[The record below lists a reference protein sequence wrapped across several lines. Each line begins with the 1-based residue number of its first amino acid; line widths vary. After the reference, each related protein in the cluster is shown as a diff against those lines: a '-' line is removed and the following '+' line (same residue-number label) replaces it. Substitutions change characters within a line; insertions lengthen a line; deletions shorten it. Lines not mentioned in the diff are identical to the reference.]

1 MSRHL
6 ENRDLRRASVMVA
19 GVLLIASAVGPVMA
33 QEPPPSNIGTG
44 VPITYQGPPASQVQE
59 DPRGRALVGP
69 VQLLRSGTVDQEK
82 MTTTIPLYRGQMPDG
97 RNVWYILTDTTD
109 KANAEALGL
118 NHAGKLA
125 YAEVGR
131 AVRNA
136 TLGEDGSLTFETGTV
151 DFSPVHE
158 VVPGDAPNFFPPK
171 TATAG
176 SVGDADYTPVIKIVN
191 AGGHIY
197 NAPVVAFDVSAAQI
211 DSCGGTPDYGLV
223 ADRVLEIC
231 FEGDS
236 MMPDTAAAGP
246 PARDATIAGGTVK
259 LQMTPVFSFGR
270 PAAYI
275 STEASDE
282 MVAALDKGTFT
293 PALADVPVGGDDG
306 AFSAIE
312 RLFPIANGPTGADNP
327 QRQGLNS
334 ALSDV
339 GPDGKP
345 LPPLQ
350 LIGGVPTIALDYSPL
365 WDLNLAVWTEDAIAK
380 GYRSRMIDEFQFLA
394 MVEQGWITGKDGGPF
409 GSTGIVVNCPI
420 IARFL

>member
-1 MSRHL
+1 MSRRIDHRIL
-6 ENRDLRRASVMVA
+6 LRAGVLVT
-19 GVLLIASAVGPVMA
+19 GVLLIIPAVGPVLA

-69 VQLLRSGTVDQEK
+69 VQLLRSGTINQTT
-82 MTTTIPLYRGQMPDG
+82 MTTTIPLYRGQMSDG
-97 RNVWYILTDTTD
+97 RNVWYILTDTSD

-118 NHAGKLA
+118 NHSAKLA

-136 TLGEDGSLTFETGTV
+136 TLQKDGSLTFEKGTV
-151 DFSPVHE
+151 DFSPEHTLA
-158 VVPGDAPNFFPPK
+158 PGDEPNFFPPK
-171 TATAG
+171 TAKAG
-176 SVGDADYTPVIKIVN
+176 SVGDADYTPIIKITN

-197 NAPVVAFDVSAAQI
+197 NAPVVAFDVDAKAI
-211 DSCGGTPDYGLV
+211 DSCYAPPDYSLV
-223 ADRVLEIC
+223 ADRVVKIC
-231 FEGDS
+231 FSAE
-236 MMPDTAAAGP
+236 DTAQVPGAP
-246 PARDATIAGGTVK
+246 MRDPSLAGGTVE
-259 LQMTPVFSFGR
+259 LQMTPIFSFGR

-282 MVAALDKGTFT
+282 MVAALDKGTFA

-350 LIGGVPTIALDYSPL
+350 LIGGIPTIALDYSPL
-365 WDLNLAVWTEDAIAK
+365 WDLNLAVWTDDAIAK

-420 IARFL
+420 VARFV